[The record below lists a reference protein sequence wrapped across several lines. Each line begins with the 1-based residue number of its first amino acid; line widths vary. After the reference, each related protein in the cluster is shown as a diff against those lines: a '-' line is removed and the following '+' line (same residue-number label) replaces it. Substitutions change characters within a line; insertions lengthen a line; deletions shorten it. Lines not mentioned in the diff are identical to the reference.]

1 MGRLLFR
8 RGRVIFGK
16 SSEEMDVLVE
26 GEKITAVGKNLE
38 ADGAAVVDIS
48 GKYLFPGFI
57 DSHTNMGL
65 DVSDT
70 VTIDGFDSGPE
81 RSFPGGT
88 TFIVDFATQNRGR
101 VCNTLSAIGMAR
113 RTGRPAAI
121 MPFTW
126 IC

>member
-57 DSHTNMGL
+57 DSHTHMGL

-70 VTIDGFDSGPE
+70 VTIDGFDSGTREEFSGRNHVYCGFCHPE
-81 RSFPGGT
+81 PGES
-88 TFIVDFATQNRGR
+88 
-101 VCNTLSAIGMAR
+101 L
-113 RTGRPAAI
+113 
-121 MPFTW
+121 
-126 IC
+126 

>member
-8 RGRVIFGK
+8 RRRVIFGK

-57 DSHTNMGL
+57 DSHTHMGL

-70 VTIDGFDSGPE
+70 VTIDGFDSGTREEFSGRNHVYCGFCHPE
-81 RSFPGGT
+81 PGES
-88 TFIVDFATQNRGR
+88 
-101 VCNTLSAIGMAR
+101 L
-113 RTGRPAAI
+113 
-121 MPFTW
+121 
-126 IC
+126 